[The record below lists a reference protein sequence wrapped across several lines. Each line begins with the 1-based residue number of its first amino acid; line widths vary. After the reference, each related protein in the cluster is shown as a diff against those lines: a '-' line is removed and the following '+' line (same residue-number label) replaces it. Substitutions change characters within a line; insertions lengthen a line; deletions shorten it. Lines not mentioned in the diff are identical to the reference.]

1 MRRISTP
8 ILLTLLFLPVL
19 MPLSVGWAVT
29 ARADSSVLPATAS
42 RELTVRYFLLIAR
55 GHLLASIEL
64 AKHGRADQ
72 AVIHSRHAL
81 DEAWQELA
89 RILPAGEAQALRQKI
104 EVVNET
110 VALKSTVAEILAA
123 NEALKNHIE
132 GLGRGLLRNGISHHR
147 QELDVIIL
155 LLRQAQAEYD
165 EAWNGMQLGDQ
176 AEYQDGYGFISIARS
191 ELRSI
196 IPELNT
202 ENSNAA
208 TEIQR
213 SVDQMA
219 HAWPTLQPP
228 KQPAMSKPVL
238 RALVTA
244 VELNSRRFAR

>member
-1 MRRISTP
+1 MRRFSRP
-8 ILLTLLFLPVL
+8 IVLTLVFLPVL
-19 MPLSVGWAVT
+19 MSLLAGWAVT
-29 ARADSSVLPATAS
+29 ARADTAVLPATAS

-64 AKHGRADQ
+64 AKNGRVDH

-89 RILPAGEAQALRQKI
+89 RILPPSDAQALRQKI
-104 EVVNET
+104 EAVNET
-110 VALKSTVAEILAA
+110 VALKSAVPEILAA
-123 NEALKNHIE
+123 NEALNTYVE

-165 EAWNGMQLGDQ
+165 AAWNGVQLADR
-176 AEYQDGYGFISIARS
+176 AEYQDGYGFISVARS
-191 ELRSI
+191 ELRDI
-196 IPELNT
+196 IPEMIT
-202 ENSNAA
+202 ENSGVAV
-208 TEIQR
+208 EIQK

-228 KQPAMSKPVL
+228 EQPAMSKPVL

-244 VELNSRRFAR
+244 VELNARRFAR

>member
-1 MRRISTP
+1 MRRFSNPIAL
-8 ILLTLLFLPVL
+8 ILLLL
-19 MPLSVGWAVT
+19 PLLVSSAAGWAVS
-29 ARADSSVLPATAS
+29 ARADTAVLPATAS

-64 AKHGRADQ
+64 AKSERADQ

-89 RILPAGEAQALRQKI
+89 RVLPPSDAQALRQKI
-104 EVVNET
+104 EAVNET
-110 VALKSTVAEILAA
+110 VALKSTVPEILAA
-123 NEALKNHIE
+123 NDALKDYVE

-165 EAWNGMQLGDQ
+165 EAWNGMQLGDPV
-176 AEYQDGYGFISIARS
+176 EYQDGYGFISIAQS
-191 ELRSI
+191 ELRGI
-196 IPELNT
+196 IAEMNS

-208 TEIQR
+208 LEIQQ
-213 SVDQMA
+213 SVAQMA

-228 KQPAMSKPVL
+228 GQPAMSKPVL
-238 RALVTA
+238 RALVNA
-244 VELNSRRFAR
+244 VELNARRFAR

>member
-19 MPLSVGWAVT
+19 MSLSVGWAVT

-42 RELTVRYFLLIAR
+42 RELTVRYFLAIAR

-64 AKHGRADQ
+64 AKDGRADQ

-104 EVVNET
+104 EAVNET
-110 VALKSTVAEILAA
+110 VALKSTVPEILAA

-132 GLGRGLLRNGISHHR
+132 GLSRGLLRNGISHHR

-208 TEIQR
+208 SEIQK

-219 HAWPTLQPP
+219 HAWPTMQPP
-228 KQPAMSKPVL
+228 TQPAMSKPVL

>member
-8 ILLTLLFLPVL
+8 ILLTLLLLPVL
-19 MPLSVGWAVT
+19 MSLSVGWAVT
-29 ARADSSVLPATAS
+29 ARADSAVLPAIAS
-42 RELTVRYFLLIAR
+42 RELTVRYFLVIAR

-64 AKHGRADQ
+64 AKEGRADQ

-89 RILPAGEAQALRQKI
+89 RILPAGDAQALRQKI
-104 EVVNET
+104 EAVNET

-123 NEALKNHIE
+123 NEALKNYIDR
-132 GLGRGLLRNGISHHR
+132 LGRGLLRNGISHHR

-191 ELRSI
+191 ELRGI

-208 TEIQR
+208 TEIQK

-228 KQPAMSKPVL
+228 RQPAMSKPVL

>member
-1 MRRISTP
+1 MRRFSIP
-8 ILLTLLFLPVL
+8 IVLTLLFLPAL
-19 MPLSVGWAVT
+19 MSLSAGWAVT
-29 ARADSSVLPATAS
+29 ARADSTVLPPTAS
-42 RELTVRYFLLIAR
+42 RELTVRYFLLIVR

-64 AKHGRADQ
+64 AKNGRADQ

-89 RILPAGEAQALRQKI
+89 RILPANDAQALRQKI

-110 VALKSTVAEILAA
+110 IALKSTMAEILAA
-123 NEALKNHIE
+123 NEALKNYVE
-132 GLGRGLLRNGISHHR
+132 GLDRGLLRNGISHHR

-165 EAWNGMQLGDQ
+165 EAWNGVQLGDQ

-191 ELRSI
+191 ELRGI
-196 IPELNT
+196 IPEMNT
-202 ENSNAA
+202 ESSSAA
-208 TEIQR
+208 TEIQK
-213 SVDQMA
+213 SIDQMA

-228 KQPAMSKPVL
+228 GQPAMSKPVL